1 MHHGGGTLAGFIPL
15 YLQYYKTQVFC
26 HFFDVSQITDDV
38 VECHEK
44 KEEVCEEEPN
54 GYTTAHTCY
63 VLPRRECLV
72 TPVTRVKT
80 QPRERCTRVP
90 RQFCFPRGADCR
102 VGREE
107 RQCEDRVRL
116 QVAEVPS
123 ENCSV
128 NPVSRLVFIALLT
141 KKIK

>member
-1 MHHGGGTLAGFIPL
+1 M
-15 YLQYYKTQVFC
+15 
-26 HFFDVSQITDDV
+26 
-38 VECHEK
+38 
-44 KEEVCEEEPN
+44 CEEEPN

-102 VGREE
+102 VGRGE

-128 NPVSRLVFIALLT
+128 NPVSRLVFVD
-141 KKIK
+141 KKK